1 MSGPPVILSSR
12 RNVFRRREASR
23 VATCTLLPTCK
34 NKRSQKAKVSK
45 YSQKYSSFEVENP
58 YLTDYRFYS
67 TEFPLSKY
75 SPISHATIKSWY
87 VTCKYVGTIVSRKDK
102 KYHIKTTE
110 NILYNVK

>member
-58 YLTDYRFYS
+58 YLTDYR
-67 TEFPLSKY
+67 
-75 SPISHATIKSWY
+75 ISSLKIFTY
-87 VTCKYVGTIVSRKDK
+87 LTCDNQIMVCM
-102 KYHIKTTE
+102 
-110 NILYNVK
+110 